1 MGVYTPKGVQML
13 TATDRLARAISS
25 VGSEEFPVSLRHW
38 MGAVVPSDNIAL
50 LAYFQDRK
58 PEILFAE
65 STTPEVHA
73 DLEDSYLNGAYL
85 LDPLH
90 ELHLRQVDAG
100 MYRMSDIAPD
110 HFHRNQYY
118 IEYYAKTTMVDEI
131 AFVSYPNEGV
141 TLQLCLGRDRAS
153 NKKFSPRQLKEAHA
167 LHPVVSA
174 LMNRQW
180 SGLETFGSYNEGG
193 TIDNLIANAE
203 GSLNIGLT
211 RRQAEIVFLVLK
223 GHSSNSIALRLDIAY
238 QTVKVFRR
246 QIYKKCQISSQ
257 AELFSLFVPL
267 LTPG

>member
-1 MGVYTPKGVQML
+1 ML
-13 TATDRLARAISS
+13 TAPDFLAKAISS
-25 VGSEEFPVSLRHW
+25 VGFEEFPLSLQRW
-38 MGAVVPSDNIAL
+38 MASVVPSDNIAL

-58 PEILFAE
+58 PELLFAE

-73 DLEDSYLNGAYL
+73 DLEGSYLNGAYL

-100 MYRMSDIAPD
+100 VYRMSDIAPD

-141 TLQLCLGRDRAS
+141 SLQLCLGRDRAS
-153 NKKFSPRQLKEAHA
+153 NKRFNPRHLKEAHE
-167 LHPVVSA
+167 LHPIVSA

-180 SGLETFGSYNEGG
+180 SGLETSGSYNEGD
-193 TIDNLIANAE
+193 TIDSLIANAE
-203 GSLNIGLT
+203 QSLNVSLT

-223 GHSSNSIALRLDIAY
+223 GHSSNSIALQLDIAY

-267 LTPG
+267 LART